1 MAEINYIT
9 IEEAKAIHQATIE
22 NSGGGDY
29 GELDTGKLESVL
41 FHIQN
46 DDYYPTFLDKLE
58 HLFFCACKFHCFAD
72 GNKRIAITLTAMFLL
87 KNGYMAVANVYFR
100 EMENISYHVAAGHI
114 DEELLKQAINNV
126 VKQNDSFR
134 IHVIQEKND
143 VRQYIAD
150 YEKFNIDVEYINNE
164 SEVKQIEK
172 SGKTL
177 EQFYLDTIGEKL
189 EDK

>member
-58 HLFFCACKFHCFAD
+58 HLFFF
-72 GNKRIAITLTAMFLL
+72 
-87 KNGYMAVANVYFR
+87 V
-100 EMENISYHVAAGHI
+100 HV
-114 DEELLKQAINNV
+114 
-126 VKQNDSFR
+126 SF
-134 IHVIQEKND
+134 IVLQMGIKE
-143 VRQYIAD
+143 
-150 YEKFNIDVEYINNE
+150 
-164 SEVKQIEK
+164 
-172 SGKTL
+172 
-177 EQFYLDTIGEKL
+177 
-189 EDK
+189 

>member
-1 MAEINYIT
+1 MAGINYIT
-9 IEEAKAIHQATIE
+9 IEEAKAIHLATIE

-58 HLFFCACKFHCFAD
+58 HLFFCSCKFHCFAD

-87 KNGYMAVANVYFR
+87 KNGYMAVANTYFR

-114 DEELLKQAINNV
+114 DENLLKRILEAILQGTYDIDESLKLDIYNAISIV
-126 VKQNDSFR
+126 D
-134 IHVIQEKND
+134 
-143 VRQYIAD
+143 
-150 YEKFNIDVEYINNE
+150 KFY
-164 SEVKQIEK
+164 
-172 SGKTL
+172 
-177 EQFYLDTIGEKL
+177 
-189 EDK
+189 

>member
-1 MAEINYIT
+1 MAGINYIT
-9 IEEAKAIHQATIE
+9 IEEAKSIHLATIE

-58 HLFFCACKFHCFAD
+58 HLFFCSCKFHCFAD

-87 KNGYMAVANVYFR
+87 KNGYMAVANTYFR

-114 DEELLKQAINNV
+114 DENLLKRILEAILQGTYDIDESLKLDIYNAISIV
-126 VKQNDSFR
+126 D
-134 IHVIQEKND
+134 
-143 VRQYIAD
+143 
-150 YEKFNIDVEYINNE
+150 KFY
-164 SEVKQIEK
+164 
-172 SGKTL
+172 
-177 EQFYLDTIGEKL
+177 
-189 EDK
+189 

>member
-1 MAEINYIT
+1 MAGINYIT
-9 IEEAKAIHQATIE
+9 IEEAKAIHLATIE

-58 HLFFCACKFHCFAD
+58 HLFFCSGKFHCFAD

-87 KNGYMAVANVYFR
+87 KNGYMAVANTYFR

-114 DEELLKQAINNV
+114 DENLLKRILEAILQGTYDIDESLKLDIYNAISIV
-126 VKQNDSFR
+126 D
-134 IHVIQEKND
+134 
-143 VRQYIAD
+143 
-150 YEKFNIDVEYINNE
+150 KFY
-164 SEVKQIEK
+164 
-172 SGKTL
+172 
-177 EQFYLDTIGEKL
+177 
-189 EDK
+189 